1 MERKM
6 RQNKT
11 TSGERIVKDIKLD
24 LLAPA
29 RPATRLLLET
39 FFCTKKETTRDF
51 RKAIASITVSRAQK
65 WRHALA
71 RSNAKGG
78 RGYACPSCKGRLTL
92 VYQVPDKFHLRHVD
106 QKTSC
111 PLQDDRRRSEYRK
124 DVEYARA
131 AEGAEHSK
139 MRQDILGLLNLDPAF
154 TDVGMGRLFAGKQ
167 AGWRQ
172 PDLNALWGDQRMAFE
187 LQLSSTYLEEL
198 VRRREVYR
206 DHEVPMLWVMRD
218 FDPYNPKLPQV
229 DTITELGG
237 LALCADS
244 ASIEASRKAKELRL
258 WAVQFVHHDRDW
270 ARRLIGLDDLTF
282 DLERATV
289 KLDQPPVPAP
299 VPDPAPDPV
308 VVAEA
313 RRLLESLVRLQA
325 KDFVGPHPNWDR
337 LLTLYPDIGDE
348 IRKRGWG
355 ENPNPWFLRLVGAV
369 MMGQSGEVEGFQ
381 TQRLQH
387 AGDIF
392 AENAWEIFAT
402 FIRVLREFGFEEK
415 LYAEPGGEGLRRK
428 AAGIRKKWH
437 TSGRRPFKTKKAER
451 ELVRRA
457 WPELAHLVIE
467 PPI

>member
-1 MERKM
+1 
-6 RQNKT
+6 
-11 TSGERIVKDIKLD
+11 
-24 LLAPA
+24 
-29 RPATRLLLET
+29 
-39 FFCTKKETTRDF
+39 
-51 RKAIASITVSRAQK
+51 
-65 WRHALA
+65 
-71 RSNAKGG
+71 
-78 RGYACPSCKGRLTL
+78 
-92 VYQVPDKFHLRHVD
+92 
-106 QKTSC
+106 
-111 PLQDDRRRSEYRK
+111 
-124 DVEYARA
+124 
-131 AEGAEHSK
+131 

-154 TDVGMGRLFAGKQ
+154 TDVGTGRLFAGRQ

-172 PDLNALWGDQRMAFE
+172 PDLNALWGDQRVAFE

-206 DHEVPMLWVMRD
+206 DHKVPMLWVMRD
-218 FDPYNPKLPQV
+218 FDPYDPKLPQV

-237 LALCADS
+237 LALCVDS
-244 ASIEASRKAKELRL
+244 VSIEASREAKALRL
-258 WAVQFVHHDRDW
+258 WAVQFVHHNRRWDR
-270 ARRLIGLDDLTF
+270 RMIGLGDLTL
-282 DLERATV
+282 DLERASV
-289 KLDQPPVPAP
+289 KLDQPPVPP
-299 VPDPAPDPV
+299 PDPV

-325 KDFVGPHPNWDR
+325 KDYVGPHQNWDR
-337 LLTLYPDIGDE
+337 LLALYPDIGDE
-348 IRKRGWG
+348 IRKKGWG

-428 AAGIRKKWH
+428 AERIRNNWQ
-437 TSGRRPFKTKKAER
+437 TAGRRLFKTKKAER
-451 ELVRRA
+451 ELVRKA
-457 WPELAHLVIE
+457 WPELAHLIIE